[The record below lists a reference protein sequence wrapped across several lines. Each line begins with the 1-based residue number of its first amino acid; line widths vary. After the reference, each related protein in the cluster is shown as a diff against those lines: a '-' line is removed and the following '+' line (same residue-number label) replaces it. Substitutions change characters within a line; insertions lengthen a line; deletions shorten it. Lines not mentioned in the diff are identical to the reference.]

1 MNYAYEI
8 FRLFYP
14 ERCAACGRS
23 LPEGARLLCPALSLG
38 YAADGLQR
46 RARQSGSAEVL
57 GTCAGARGLLDDLLY
72 AGECLSFDDSR
83 IQVPGAVADG
93 APARPVVRDR
103 AARKRALWGCRR
115 GRAGSAA
122 LPALAEP
129 GIQSGRILR
138 ARNRRGAGS
147 SARRAQ
153 RRPKRVQPLA
163 GQNDR
168 SQRTLGQ
175 REGHFLGSSP
185 RIARRPPSL
194 ARGRR
199 ADYRSY
205 ARGLRRSDRRDR
217 SGLPVSAWRRWPF
230 RLTSF
235 SAGKARAACRRF
247 AHRDFVGRSAGGF
260 LFFRRRSRPT
270 EHMSEGP
277 AARCRATGRRR
288 IPLIRSAGRLSA
300 SFRYAS

>member
-1 MNYAYEI
+1 MSTYELCLRDI
-8 FRLFYP
+8 PPVLSRALRGLRP
-14 ERCAACGRS
+14 LAPGGSPAAV
-23 LPEGARLLCPALSLG
+23 PALSLG

-163 GQNDR
+163 GQNGR

-185 RIARRPPSL
+185 RIA
-194 ARGRR
+194 
-199 ADYRSY
+199 
-205 ARGLRRSDRRDR
+205 
-217 SGLPVSAWRRWPF
+217 
-230 RLTSF
+230 
-235 SAGKARAACRRF
+235 
-247 AHRDFVGRSAGGF
+247 RDFVGRSAGGF

-270 EHMSEGP
+270 EHMSEGT

>member
-1 MNYAYEI
+1 MSTYELCLRDI
-8 FRLFYP
+8 PPVLSRALRGLRP
-14 ERCAACGRS
+14 LAPGGSPAAV
-23 LPEGARLLCPALSLG
+23 PALSLG

-103 AARKRALWGCRR
+103 VARKRALWGCRR

-163 GQNDR
+163 GQNGR

-205 ARGLRRSDRRDR
+205 ARGLRIFEGPS
-217 SGLPVSAWRRWPF
+217 
-230 RLTSF
+230 
-235 SAGKARAACRRF
+235 RA
-247 AHRDFVGRSAGGF
+247 
-260 LFFRRRSRPT
+260 SRP
-270 EHMSEGP
+270 P
-277 AARCRATGRRR
+277 W
-288 IPLIRSAGRLSA
+288 
-300 SFRYAS
+300 

>member
-1 MNYAYEI
+1 MLTRYS
-8 FRLFYP
+8 
-14 ERCAACGRS
+14 ACSIPSVARPAGRS

-129 GIQSGRILR
+129 GIQSARYFGRGIAEALGVPLD
-138 ARNRRGAGS
+138 ARSVVRSGYNRS
-147 SARRAQ
+147 QARMADRSERWDNVKGIFSV
-153 RRPKRVQPLA
+153 RRPASLA
-163 GQNDR
+163 GRHLLLVDDVLTTGA
-168 SQRTLGQ
+168 TLAACAEAIVG
-175 REGHFLGSSP
+175 G
-185 RIARRPPSL
+185 
-194 ARGRR
+194 
-199 ADYRSY
+199 
-205 ARGLRRSDRRDR
+205 R
-217 SGLPVSAWRRWPF
+217 SGLPCQHGDAGRFGLRAFRRERQGRLVGVSRIGISSALGRRFPG
-230 RLTSF
+230 F
-235 SAGKARAACRRF
+235 SDAVPGRRNICRR
-247 AHRDFVGRSAGGF
+247 
-260 LFFRRRSRPT
+260 
-270 EHMSEGP
+270 
-277 AARCRATGRRR
+277 GRRR
-288 IPLIRSAGRLSA
+288 DVVQRGRAAHTAYSLS
-300 SFRYAS
+300 R